1 LLSTAVSQD
10 KWTVLDE
17 LFNKVIPKE
26 NASRVE
32 RYLKAIKTLG
42 KGGKVE
48 RLMKGILEDIQL
60 LATIKT
66 MTTEGGEKDIVTTTL
81 AEKEQVAKAITYVSA
96 PRASKTAPPR
106 EIPKRKKAKLVR
118 SILNPIIESKFGQYL
133 DRKGRETLASAV
145 SIIRNSG
152 WETNMHT
159 GSAD

>member
-1 LLSTAVSQD
+1 M
-10 KWTVLDE
+10 
-17 LFNKVIPKE
+17 FNKVIPKE

-81 AEKEQVAKAITYVSA
+81 AEK
-96 PRASKTAPPR
+96 
-106 EIPKRKKAKLVR
+106 R
-118 SILNPIIESKFGQYL
+118 S
-133 DRKGRETLASAV
+133 
-145 SIIRNSG
+145 
-152 WETNMHT
+152 
-159 GSAD
+159 